1 MKKNAGESATMAPA
15 PEESTRV
22 RTMRKRF
29 TKDTI
34 ALVYDFDGTLSPQP
48 MQEYTVLPKIGE
60 DPAQFWREVKEET
73 AREGEEP
80 MLTYMRLLLEK
91 AEAKKMHIGRDD
103 VGKLANQV
111 EYFPGVETCSTALDS
126 LRTML
131 PETE

>member
-22 RTMRKRF
+22 RTTRKRF

-34 ALVYDFDGTLSPQP
+34 ALEYDFDGTLSPQP

-111 EYFPGVETCSTALDS
+111 EYFPGVETWFDRLGS

-131 PETE
+131 LETE